1 MKVNE
6 EEKTELESDNFGCII
21 FGKLVIIFSTSRRT
35 DSGVTGT
42 HLTSTV
48 TLTLTQA

>member
-21 FGKLVIIFSTSRRT
+21 FGKLVIIFQLRAAP
-35 DSGVTGT
+35 
-42 HLTSTV
+42 
-48 TLTLTQA
+48 TQSLALI